1 MNHDLR
7 WIAPIPPEPE
17 KQEVLGAQVLT
28 RQFYQELEYRHAFE
42 KHCQWYRATAEKHHQ
57 ELHRM
62 QRDFNLLGWFYRGWR
77 R

>member
-7 WIAPIPPEPE
+7 WIAPIPPEPD
-17 KQEVLGAQVLT
+17 QGVLAAHVLT
-28 RQFYQELEYRHAFE
+28 RQFYQELECRHAFE
-42 KHCQWYRATAEKHHQ
+42 QHCQWYYATAKQHRQ
-57 ELHRM
+57 ELQHL